1 MIGSH
6 DGLMLGLLVAVLIGL
21 AVQHYAG
28 SASYPLCI
36 SGHPAPRQADVTCGG
51 LRPEH
56 GYQRDH
62 CIPLGLGG
70 ADEPGNVWLQ
80 PAEEARRKDQAEWQ
94 AIEAYCRGEI
104 TLEQARSRFIGR
116 CHPGDW

>member
-6 DGLMLGLLVAVLIGL
+6 DGLVLGLLVAVLIGL

-36 SGHPAPRQADVTCGG
+36 SDHPAR
-51 LRPEH
+51 
-56 GYQRDH
+56 
-62 CIPLGLGG
+62 LGG
-70 ADEPGNVWLQ
+70 SDEPGNVWLQ

-94 AIEAYCRGEI
+94 AIEAYCREEI
-104 TLEQARSRFIGR
+104 TLEQARSRFVGR